1 MRSGAFDRLRAG
13 LGLLVALSG
22 ALLILGDAKAGAQAL
37 RPKRHDRLPLG
48 PYVDTAEPYSKWKT
62 HRGRAEDA
70 LVVVRQENG
79 PRVSAFVVRC
89 DGFLVVPEATWSA
102 QLAHEPLSVV
112 VTQAE
117 NETSVGPFP
126 IVAAMRRETRRAD
139 YRLLK
144 VNDHHLRSVP
154 LLSSTQLE
162 KDTPL
167 VVMWATLAADGK
179 TLEVQKC
186 RARCRELPAGADS
199 YQAQLEYTAGA
210 PPVGLLS
217 GALVVDEASGA
228 AVGMI
233 TEASKPTQFS
243 TWRYWHDMVNEVGL
257 APDREAAQNRPPST
271 GSAMV
276 KVPGGPVR
284 LSGQH
289 FSRFMT
295 SFGTDIVCTAD
306 FYCDVNPVTNG
317 EWFPWAANQ
326 KYPPALPQTM
336 QNLNNRP
343 YHYPDYP
350 VAGVRVEDA
359 GRYVASQ
366 NKRMLTEIEFLRA
379 AYTKDMTWLVAQD
392 QSTIQTY
399 APLELEMTPL
409 KRIRLADQ
417 LFLESSQR
425 AIHLALPGERVPGA
439 PAEVG
444 EAEPQRPGEAKFMP
458 GQSHSIFALPEDI
471 SDFGVRHVHVNAPE
485 FCQGLGNTMGVAL
498 KTRPSIDPF
507 LSGLAFEEKAISGQ
521 QGARLISFIGAGEQ
535 PLMTFLA
542 WRLAFNQIPG
552 ADTPNWTLEQVAAR
566 HQASMQELM
575 KPNLSRTGTALV
587 GAGRGVTVSAAG
599 FRGAR

>member
-13 LGLLVALSG
+13 LGLLVALGG
-22 ALLILGDAKAGAQAL
+22 ALLTLGDAKAGAQAL

-154 LLSSTQLE
+154 LLSSAQLE

-179 TLEVQKC
+179 TVEVQKC
-186 RARCRELPAGADS
+186 RARCRELPTGADS
-199 YQAQLEYTAGA
+199 YQVQLEYTAGA
-210 PPVGLLS
+210 PPAGLLS

-257 APDREAAQNRPPST
+257 APDREAAQGKVPPAESK
-271 GSAMV
+271 MV
-276 KVPGGPVR
+276 KVAGGAVR
-284 LSGQH
+284 ILDQQLN
-289 FSRFMT
+289 RFVT

-306 FYCDVNPVTNG
+306 FYCDINPVTNG
-317 EWFPWAANQ
+317 EWFPWARHQAT
-326 KYPPALPQTM
+326 PPGLPLTM
-336 QNLNNRP
+336 QNLNTPP
-343 YHYPDYP
+343 YYYPNYP
-350 VAGVRVEDA
+350 VAGLKIQDME
-359 GRYVASQ
+359 RYVASH
-366 NKRMLTEIEFLRA
+366 NKRMLTEVEFLRA
-379 AYTKDMTWLVAQD
+379 TYTKDMSWMKALD
-392 QSTIQTY
+392 QNIIQTY
-399 APLELEMTPL
+399 APMEFEMTLPRL
-409 KRIRLADQ
+409 SLASYQLWKDLSQRQSHFALSGEAIRLPSEIEGGPNMVREERFTPDQ
-417 LFLESSQR
+417 SSS
-425 AIHLALPGERVPGA
+425 IHL
-439 PAEVG
+439 
-444 EAEPQRPGEAKFMP
+444 
-458 GQSHSIFALPEDI
+458 LPEDV
-471 SDFGVRHVHVNAPE
+471 SDFGVRHVHANAPE
-485 FCQGLGNTMGVAL
+485 VCQRWKETVGVAI
-498 KTRPSIDPF
+498 KTRPAQIDPF
-507 LSGLAFEEKAISGQ
+507 LSGLGVEEVVAFRQLGVRFVA
-521 QGARLISFIGAGEQ
+521 FIGEEQ
-535 PLMTFLA
+535 QPIMKYFA
-542 WRLAFNQIPG
+542 WKQALQQVPG
-552 ADTPNWTLEQVAAR
+552 GDTPPWTPEQTLLR
-566 HQASMQELM
+566 HQASLRDADTLIRLHPQFGG
-575 KPNLSRTGTALV
+575 SRGTL
-587 GAGRGVTVSAAG
+587 RIVSAPT